1 MMKRDVDYVV
11 RDGEIIIVD
20 EFTGRL
26 MFGRRYSNGLHQAI
40 EAKEGVLVQSESKTL
55 ATITL
60 QNYFRM
66 YGKLAV
72 TSQVQTLTESIG
84 QLAHE
89 KPVFS
94 ISSGFFELDLEELGD
109 KSLFLVSAFMVGMRL
124 LQDGYPAHVKV
135 I

>member
-1 MMKRDVDYVV
+1 MITIKR
-11 RDGEIIIVD
+11 
-20 EFTGRL
+20 T
-26 MFGRRYSNGLHQAI
+26 Q
-40 EAKEGVLVQSESKTL
+40 KTL
-55 ATITL
+55 TVSGHAG
-60 QNYFRM
+60 YAER
-66 YGKLAV
+66 GKDIVCEAV

-94 ISSGFFELDLEELGD
+94 LSRGFYELSLEELGD

>member
-1 MMKRDVDYVV
+1 MITIERTQRTLSVSGLAGYAERGKD
-11 RDGEIIIVD
+11 IVC
-20 EFTGRL
+20 
-26 MFGRRYSNGLHQAI
+26 
-40 EAKEGVLVQSESKTL
+40 EA
-55 ATITL
+55 
-60 QNYFRM
+60 F
-66 YGKLAV
+66 
-72 TSQVQTLTESIG
+72 TSQVQTLTASIG

-94 ISSGFFELDLEELGD
+94 LSKGFYELSLEELGD